1 MEERFRRGLDTC
13 CNIFGLVLAAIVRFA
28 NEVIRPLDY
37 TYAVLSEES
46 VEYAPFFDG
55 CIGAVDNTHIHV
67 IVDEEVCDDHINRH
81 GDTSQNVL
89 AVCDFNMRF
98 VYIAT
103 GTEGSAH
110 DMRVKK
116 KAELDPY
123 FPHPPLGYFS
133 TFGMVVVV
141 M

>member
-1 MEERFRRGLDTC
+1 
-13 CNIFGLVLAAIVRFA
+13 
-28 NEVIRPLDY
+28 VIRPLDY